1 MMLFQVGA
9 CIVNPDKKIV
19 GLGYNGFP
27 TGCSDD
33 VFPWTKNQN
42 NLSLD
47 QTKDAYGNIS
57 NIGNICFGNFT

>member
-1 MMLFQVGA
+1 MTFQVGA

-33 VFPWTKNQN
+33 VFPWTKNHN

-47 QTKDAYGNIS
+47 QTKDAYGNKFNLFPQFYI
-57 NIGNICFGNFT
+57 NK